1 MRSHI
6 LASAATAVV
15 FAFGVPAHAGITIF
29 NSPGSVQPAE
39 NVLVDGGATAQTV
52 FGHTNTSSTVVTFET
67 LNSGAN
73 LQTFA
78 NGQARIGAVGGALD
92 GLRFSLS
99 NGEGFSEVEFALH
112 KPTSSTETV
121 NVTFLGSFGSE
132 VRTFK
137 LDNGN
142 SWFSARTDNGDLI
155 TSVVFDTNG
164 SGVGDIRQV
173 RVGGFA
179 GSAPAVPEPATWAMM
194 LGGFGL
200 LGAAMRRKSRVRV
213 VYS

>member
-1 MRSHI
+1 
-6 LASAATAVV
+6 
-15 FAFGVPAHAGITIF
+15 
-29 NSPGSVQPAE
+29 
-39 NVLVDGGATAQTV
+39 
-52 FGHTNTSSTVVTFET
+52 
-67 LNSGAN
+67 
-73 LQTFA
+73 
-78 NGQARIGAVGGALD
+78 
-92 GLRFSLS
+92 
-99 NGEGFSEVEFALH
+99 
-112 KPTSSTETV
+112 V